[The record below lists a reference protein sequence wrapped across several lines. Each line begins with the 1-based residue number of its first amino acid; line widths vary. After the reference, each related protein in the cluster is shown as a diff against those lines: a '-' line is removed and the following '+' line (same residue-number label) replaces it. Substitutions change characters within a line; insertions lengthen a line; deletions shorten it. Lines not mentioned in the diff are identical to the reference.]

1 MPEEYVKRKSMFEH
15 MLNIVIVLITLF
27 TILVICRAFLCDLM
41 IVDGNSMTPTY
52 TDCQMV
58 FVNKIKYQITS
69 PGTVTSFISTINSSP
84 PMRPTIPRP
93 PTDNFN
99 ESPNALITSSP
110 K

>member
-1 MPEEYVKRKSMFEH
+1 MQETSNSQFMPEDHVKRKSIFEH
-15 MLNIVIVLITLF
+15 ILNIVIVLITLF

-52 TDCQMV
+52 TDSQMV

-69 PGTVTSFISTINSSP
+69 PVYGDIVIIKKTAQKIILSKDCCVS
-84 PMRPTIPRP
+84 RRYC
-93 PTDNFN
+93 
-99 ESPNALITSSP
+99 LY